1 MIQSSFRKPADL
13 IASTVNYCHNSFS
26 SFGRSS
32 LCCLFLSLPNHC
44 RILFQRCTA
53 FGNERVLVS
62 IMFVVLFCYFIIYLF
77 IYFIYLFIYI
87 ICYLGVCPSVIL
99 CLLLV
104 IFLNPSPAIF
114 LLVVLFCTRINCFF
128 LLS

>member
-32 LCCLFLSLPNHC
+32 LCCLLLSLSIHC
-44 RILFQRCTA
+44 CVLFQRCTA

-77 IYFIYLFIYI
+77 VCFNYLFNLVLR
-87 ICYLGVCPSVIL
+87 CLSVRHQVSSTRKFFKSKSGNFSSCCP
-99 CLLLV
+99 LLYM
-104 IFLNPSPAIF
+104 N
-114 LLVVLFCTRINCFF
+114 
-128 LLS
+128 